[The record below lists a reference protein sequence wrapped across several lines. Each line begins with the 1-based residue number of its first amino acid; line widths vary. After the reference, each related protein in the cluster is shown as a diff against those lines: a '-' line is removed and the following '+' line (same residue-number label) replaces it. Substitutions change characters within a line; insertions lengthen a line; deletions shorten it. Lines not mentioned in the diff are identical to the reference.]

1 MKNKT
6 RKTPNLTRRE
16 FLKVFGLVFP
26 GTAIAFLRVGRLPR
40 TENLP
45 ASVTPTFDDIMQ
57 DLLAAHLKNP
67 SESSAVALMEYL
79 NINAVGDRVVAM
91 PTYPETGQIEVAWS
105 PKEQRWLPVEGN
117 PDTDPTGRSLPE
129 LFEAGGTYR
138 NLQAINDRDGR
149 FDSREGA
156 DMVMDINSGEM
167 KILERIQLPGLEKP
181 VSMAEFVQMGRK
193 HELQIQDKFG
203 QLITGLDMFGYAYN
217 MMVNAYKFPSAE
229 SKIGKYFRGINSE
242 EYFVMPV
249 VLEKGSADEKGE
261 PRSTIY
267 TAPMFFGS
275 SNAGNP
281 FYAVS
286 EAAIDYPQ
294 TPTYTVL
301 TPIVDGKSGRLAAW
315 MRVHLGADWGTDVN
329 TTIFSQSDNVAK
341 FDNVAGDSPKFFGNE
356 PKDNVGKYTFGL
368 ILREKTTAA
377 AFGADHSGLSLLE
390 DSPGI
395 LAEDELSELMETQD
409 AAQAIQFLA
418 ASQARLAVL
427 EPKFYF
433 YPRA

>member
-6 RKTPNLTRRE
+6 RKIPNLTRRD
-16 FLKVFGLVFP
+16 FLKVFGLVLP
-26 GTAIAFLRVGRLPR
+26 GTALAFLRVGRLPR
-40 TENLP
+40 TGNSP
-45 ASVTPTFDDIMQ
+45 ASVTPTVEYDDIMQ
-57 DLLAAHLKNP
+57 DLLAAQLEAP
-67 SESSAVALMEYL
+67 SESSAVALRDYL
-79 NINAVGDRVVAM
+79 NTNAVGDRVVAM

-105 PKEQRWLPVEGN
+105 PNEQRWLPVEGN

-129 LFEAGGTYR
+129 LFEAGRTYR
-138 NLQAINDRDGR
+138 NYQDEADPRN
-149 FDSREGA
+149 GA
-156 DMVMDINSGEM
+156 DAVADIVSGEE

-181 VSMAEFVQMGRK
+181 VSMAEFVQLGRK
-193 HELQIQDKFG
+193 RELQIQDKFG
-203 QLITGLDMFGYAYN
+203 QMITGLDMFGYAHN

-249 VLEKGSADEKGE
+249 VLEKGSADENGE
-261 PRSTIY
+261 PRSTVY
-267 TAPMFFGS
+267 AAPFFY
-275 SNAGNP
+275 SNQKGNENLSVPAAGVH
-281 FYAVS
+281 YH
-286 EAAIDYPQ
+286 Q

-301 TPIVDGKSGRLAAW
+301 TPIVDGQSGRLAAW